1 MHTGVSLYLSNGYEH
16 NARLVEKARRAGV
29 RRAFTSLHI
38 PEERIPDYQR
48 EAARLVR
55 LCREAG
61 IELVADVSP
70 RTLGLLGCSSIDDVA
85 QLGLTYLRLDFGFGV
100 PRVAELSRRFH
111 VVFNASTISDD
122 DIAAWRAA
130 GVDLARVAAC
140 HNYYPKRWSGLSLRR
155 VASVNDRLKALGV
168 EVMGFVPGDA
178 GLRGPLHEGLPTV
191 EGHRG
196 DTGIGL
202 VRDMLELFDARCDVV
217 LVGDSD
223 VSDIVWRRMGE
234 LNRGYVTLHAML
246 DEAFS
251 YLYGRPQHDRPDS
264 SEFLIRSPESRGWDM
279 PVSAAGSRARTFS
292 CEAGAVVVGNE
303 AYGRYAGEVGIARQ
317 PLELDGRDTLAG
329 WVCAE
334 DRPLLPFVT
343 CGRGFVLERPWGPAS
358 GWRD

>member
-1 MHTGVSLYLSNGYEH
+1 M
-16 NARLVEKARRAGV
+16 
-29 RRAFTSLHI
+29 AFDPHR
-38 PEERIPDYQR
+38 EDYQR
-48 EAARLVR
+48 MGLRFARALDGESPAQAARSFAAFGRRFAQNRDGLPQTDDDR
-55 LCREAG
+55 AFH
-61 IELVADVSP
+61 LVAKAT
-70 RTLGLLGCSSIDDVA
+70 TLIDYELPFTDDEHAERLIA
-85 QLGLTYLRLDFGFGV
+85 QG
-100 PRVAELSRRFH
+100 
-111 VVFNASTISDD
+111 
-122 DIAAWRAA
+122 
-130 GVDLARVAAC
+130 
-140 HNYYPKRWSGLSLRR
+140 
-155 VASVNDRLKALGV
+155 
-168 EVMGFVPGDA
+168 
-178 GLRGPLHEGLPTV
+178 
-191 EGHRG
+191 
-196 DTGIGL
+196 
-202 VRDMLELFDARCDVV
+202 
-217 LVGDSD
+217 
-223 VSDIVWRRMGE
+223 
-234 LNRGYVTLHAML
+234 HAML

>member
-1 MHTGVSLYLSNGYEH
+1 MRTGISLYLSNGYEY
-16 NARLVEKARRAGV
+16 NARMVDKARRAGV
-29 RRAFTSLHI
+29 RCAFTSLQI
-38 PEERIPDYQR
+38 PEESGIDCRGA
-48 EAARLVR
+48 AARLLG

-61 IELVADVSP
+61 ISLMADVSP
-70 RTLGLLGCSSIDDVA
+70 DTPAKLGCDSLDDLVR
-85 QLGLTYLRLDFGFGV
+85 LGVTHVRLDAGFDV

-111 VVFNASTISDD
+111 VAFNASTISDD
-122 DIAAWRAA
+122 DVAAWRAA

-155 VASVNDRLKALGV
+155 VASATARLKALGI
-168 EVMGFVPGDA
+168 EVMAFVPGDA
-178 GLRGPLHEGLPTV
+178 DLRGPLHEGLPTV